1 MMRQMVAMVGSA
13 LLMLGCGADE
23 PGAEAAGGSTASDST
38 GASSSSSPSTGV
50 PDPTAATEP
59 PSITS
64 GGLDSSGDTDASTS
78 GALGCALDTPPPEAM
93 FEHVLP
99 HDGLDRELLV
109 YVPPGYDHR
118 TPTPVVLAFH
128 GYTNTPAQQ
137 EEWSMLSETAAQQGF
152 VLVYP
157 QGTGAL
163 SGWNAGDCCLGPGSM
178 VDDVGFTA
186 AILDWLE
193 SELCIDSQ
201 RVYATGFSNGG
212 FLSHRLACEL
222 SDRIAAIAPVAGVMG
237 IDDCA
242 PVRPV
247 PVLHMHGT
255 SDFVVPYI
263 GSIGFGFES
272 VADTI
277 AGWVARNGCQGEP
290 VNSYARGDASCERYE
305 RCDAGAQVELCTIEG
320 GGHTWPGGADIPGA
334 GMTSQDLSAN
344 ERMWEFFMAHP
355 LP

>member
-1 MMRQMVAMVGSA
+1 MMRQMVVVVGWTLLSA
-13 LLMLGCGADE
+13 GCGTDE
-23 PGAEAAGGSTASDST
+23 PSAEATGSSTAGDST
-38 GASSSSSPSTGV
+38 NMSTSASTGTM
-50 PDPTAATEP
+50 PDSTTGTP
-59 PSITS
+59 PPPVTS
-64 GGLDSSGDTDASTS
+64 GGLDSSGDTEASTS
-78 GALGCALDTPPPEAM
+78 GPAGCALGTPAPEAM
-93 FEHVLP
+93 FEQVLR

-118 TPTPVVLAFH
+118 APMPVVLAFH

-137 EEWSMLSETAAQQGF
+137 EDWSMLSQTAADEGF

-157 QGTGAL
+157 RGTGAL
-163 SGWNAGDCCLGPGSM
+163 PGWNAGDCCLGTGSR

-193 SELCIDSQ
+193 SELCIDTQ
-201 RVYATGFSNGG
+201 RVFATGFSNGG

-242 PVRPV
+242 PARPM

-263 GSIGFGFES
+263 GSIGLGFES

-277 AGWVARNGCQGEP
+277 AGWVDRNGCQGDP
-290 VNSYARGDASCERYE
+290 VSSYARGDASCERYE
-305 RCDAGAQVELCTIEG
+305 RCDAGVEVELCTIEG
-320 GGHTWPGGADIPGA
+320 GGHTWPGGANIPGA
-334 GMTSQDLSAN
+334 GVTSQDLSAN
-344 ERMWEFFMAHP
+344 ERMWAFFMAHP